1 MTLFSSDLKL
11 HLLHNFQQ
19 QFLSE
24 YFNVIFAIQN
34 AFIFI
39 FLLRYRGSK
48 KKSRYFSIWYTVTEY
63 CFDSTLPDV
72 SVIQDFKLL
81 NKLSLQSENKLLL
94 HGFFF
99 YKKIFSNDEND
110 LCIVYKKWK
119 MLFSKF
125 PPSHRKSRSITRL
138 HRLPGYTVQ
147 QPLQSIF

>member
-1 MTLFSSDLKL
+1 MFPVLYSETDKNEIKF
-11 HLLHNFQQ
+11 LLHYFQQ
-19 QFLSE
+19 QILSE
-24 YFNVIFAIQN
+24 YFNVICKTKRLHF
-34 AFIFI
+34 
-39 FLLRYRGSK
+39 FLFRYRGSK

-110 LCIVYKKWK
+110 LCIVYKNVVFKISA
-119 MLFSKF
+119 LS
-125 PPSHRKSRSITRL
+125 PEVSIYHET
-138 HRLPGYTVQ
+138 
-147 QPLQSIF
+147 S

>member
-99 YKKIFSNDEND
+99 LQKDILKWWEWFMYSLQKMKNVVFKISALSPE
-110 LCIVYKKWK
+110 V
-119 MLFSKF
+119 
-125 PPSHRKSRSITRL
+125 SIYHET
-138 HRLPGYTVQ
+138 
-147 QPLQSIF
+147 S